1 MKTREKVKRLKNRI
15 KEHPATFITYV
26 VLRALVILVLVISAN
41 NHSYENVF
49 VCTMALLLFLAP
61 AFIEENFGIDVP
73 DVLEI
78 IIMLFI
84 FASLILGEI
93 ASFYMHFPFWDV
105 ILHSVN
111 GFLCAAIGFA
121 LVDILN
127 RNSREKFRLSPF
139 YLAVVSFCFSMTIG
153 VVWEFFEFSCDVLLH
168 TDMQKDTVINFIS
181 STALGDPMANVALVI
196 DNIKNVTVDGAEL
209 GVGGYL
215 DIGLVDTMNDL
226 FVNFIGAVIFS
237 VIGYFYVKNRGKS
250 TFAEKFIPKVAR
262 DVKNAQTAKDE
273 NTNE

>member
-1 MKTREKVKRLKNRI
+1 MKAREKIKRLTNRI

-26 VLRALVILVLVISAN
+26 ILRALVILVLVISAN

-49 VCTMALLLFLAP
+49 VCAMALLLFLAP
-61 AFIEENFGIDVP
+61 AFVEENFGIDVP
-73 DVLEI
+73 DVLEV

-93 ASFYMHFPFWDV
+93 ASFYMHFPFWDI

-127 RNSREKFRLSPF
+127 RNSKEKFRLSPF

-153 VVWEFFEFSCDVLLH
+153 VVWEFFEFGCDVILH

-181 STALGDPMANVALVI
+181 STALGDPMANVALIVDNIENVVI
-196 DNIKNVTVDGAEL
+196 DGTEL

-215 DIGLVDTMNDL
+215 DIGLIDTMNDL

-237 VIGYFYVKNRGKS
+237 VIGYFYVKNRGRS
-250 TFAEKFIPKVAR
+250 TFAEKFIPKVA
-262 DVKNAQTAKDE
+262 DKD
-273 NTNE
+273 N